1 MRRTSPHILL
11 ALAALLWLLASV
23 SCSDRS
29 AMRQL
34 QAVEAILDEAP
45 ADARARLDSIDASA
59 LQGESRALYAMLK
72 TQADYKCYVDIS
84 SDSLIREATTY
95 YGTRRKSWRAAMSWY
110 SLGCVHTLQ
119 NDDIGAIDA
128 YLKAFGLFPDSL
140 SRYCTLCVEN
150 LGSHY
155 VNRGMYRDALN
166 SYIRSFRNAELTA
179 DSASMAFCR
188 YKIGVVNLYEEN
200 MNVADSILSVSIND
214 EKLSE
219 RLRNECN
226 LQLAKIYLHHY
237 NRPDSSLVLV
247 ERYIN
252 GRKGKSSAALS
263 VMGDI
268 YRSLGD
274 YQAAYNC
281 YIESLE
287 YDPALGTV
295 CNGYRNLSE
304 LSVVIGDTI
313 NTVRYIDCYVRAL
326 DSLRDMES
334 QDSITSIHLA
344 YESEVGALRQ
354 QEYRKRTILA
364 SVFITILIILFIVLY
379 YTSKSRNVYIEKCD
393 ELRKKELSTV
403 QPHTKNMSEM
413 LKSATG
419 LFKSSNGYTLILCLQ
434 DGNRAPDYSEI
445 AVITHDVDLYYASVM
460 DYLRNSAPSLSDKE
474 IRYCIYKYL
483 GVGSR
488 SCMDLLGRSQNYA
501 STLKRY
507 VRGKLP
513 EDLFK
518 MLFRKDA

>member
-1 MRRTSPHILL
+1 
-11 ALAALLWLLASV
+11 
-23 SCSDRS
+23 
-29 AMRQL
+29 
-34 QAVEAILDEAP
+34 
-45 ADARARLDSIDASA
+45 
-59 LQGESRALYAMLK
+59 
-72 TQADYKCYVDIS
+72 
-84 SDSLIREATTY
+84 
-95 YGTRRKSWRAAMSWY
+95 
-110 SLGCVHTLQ
+110 
-119 NDDIGAIDA
+119 
-128 YLKAFGLFPDSL
+128 
-140 SRYCTLCVEN
+140 
-150 LGSHY
+150 
-155 VNRGMYRDALN
+155 MYRDALN
-166 SYIRSFRNAELTA
+166 SYIRSFRNTELTA

-344 YESEVGALRQ
+344 YESEVG
-354 QEYRKRTILA
+354 
-364 SVFITILIILFIVLY
+364 VL
-379 YTSKSRNVYIEKCD
+379 
-393 ELRKKELSTV
+393 
-403 QPHTKNMSEM
+403 
-413 LKSATG
+413 
-419 LFKSSNGYTLILCLQ
+419 
-434 DGNRAPDYSEI
+434 
-445 AVITHDVDLYYASVM
+445 
-460 DYLRNSAPSLSDKE
+460 
-474 IRYCIYKYL
+474 
-483 GVGSR
+483 
-488 SCMDLLGRSQNYA
+488 
-501 STLKRY
+501 
-507 VRGKLP
+507 
-513 EDLFK
+513 
-518 MLFRKDA
+518 DAEF